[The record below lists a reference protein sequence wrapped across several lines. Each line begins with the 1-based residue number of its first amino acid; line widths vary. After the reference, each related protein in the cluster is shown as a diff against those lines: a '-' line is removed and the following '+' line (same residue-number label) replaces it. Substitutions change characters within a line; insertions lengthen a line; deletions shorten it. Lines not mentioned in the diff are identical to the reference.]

1 MVTTKR
7 TLCESEINKPPQK
20 TKKSA
25 FMYVTWINDSKT
37 RFSEQNKLMKFVCD
51 AAKPATESLTG
62 LLEFLNKLNKLCD
75 VTIMERRLTV
85 FHIYLLSREEVTDS
99 RRPVFAANSF
109 FIRLSRNSVFL

>member
-85 FHIYLLSREEVTDS
+85 FHILPGPEKNACWYYSIGE
-99 RRPVFAANSF
+99 FW
-109 FIRLSRNSVFL
+109 FITLRQR